1 MSVKVMIFDFDGTL
15 VDTFETLLK
24 IVERLADEFG
34 YPAPTAEKIEH
45 LKNLPSRQII
55 KNVDVDLIK
64 IPSLLR
70 RVKLE
75 LNKEISNIQL
85 ISGMQP
91 ALIELKHQGIQL
103 GIITSNSKENV
114 LAVLQKHHLENCF
127 DFIYGETS
135 IFGKHQTINKVLK
148 QIKIPHDE
156 IIYVGDETRD
166 IVAAKKSKIKAIAVS
181 WGFNSKQALQA
192 QNPDFLIDRP
202 ESLASCLN
210 AIK

>member
-1 MSVKVMIFDFDGTL
+1 MSIKVMVFDFDGTL

-34 YPAPTAEKIEH
+34 YPAPTPEKIEH

-55 KNVDVDLIK
+55 KNVDVSLIK
-64 IPSLLR
+64 IPALLR
-70 RVKLE
+70 RVKRE
-75 LNKEISNIQL
+75 LNQEIYNIQL
-85 ISGMQP
+85 IPGMQT

-114 LAVLQKHHLENCF
+114 LAVLEKHQLENCF

-135 IFGKHQTINKVLK
+135 IFGKHRTINKLLK
-148 QIKIPHDE
+148 QIKIRPEE

-181 WGFNSKQALQA
+181 WGFNSKKALQA

-202 ESLASCLN
+202 ESLATCIN

>member
-34 YPAPTAEKIEH
+34 YPAPTPEKIEH

-55 KNVDVDLIK
+55 NNVDVDLIK
-64 IPSLLR
+64 IPALLR
-70 RVKLE
+70 RVKIE
-75 LNKEISNIQL
+75 LNKEIANIQ
-85 ISGMQP
+85 IIPGIQP
-91 ALIELKHQGIQL
+91 ALIQLKHQGIQL

-135 IFGKHQTINKVLK
+135 IFGKHRTINKLLK
-148 QIKIPHDE
+148 QIKIRPDE

-166 IVAAKKSKIKAIAVS
+166 IVAAKKSKIKAIAVT

-192 QNPDFLIDRP
+192 QKPDFLIDRP

-210 AIK
+210 ALK

>member
-34 YPAPTAEKIEH
+34 YPAPTPEKIEH

-64 IPSLLR
+64 IPALLR
-70 RVKLE
+70 RVKIE
-75 LNKEISNIQL
+75 LNKEIANIQ
-85 ISGMQP
+85 IIPGIQP
-91 ALIELKHQGIQL
+91 ALIQLKHQGIQL

-135 IFGKHQTINKVLK
+135 IFGKHRTINKLLK
-148 QIKIPHDE
+148 QIKIRPDQ

-166 IVAAKKSKIKAIAVS
+166 IVAAKKSQIKAIAVS

-192 QNPDFLIDRP
+192 QKPDFLIDRP

-210 AIK
+210 ALK